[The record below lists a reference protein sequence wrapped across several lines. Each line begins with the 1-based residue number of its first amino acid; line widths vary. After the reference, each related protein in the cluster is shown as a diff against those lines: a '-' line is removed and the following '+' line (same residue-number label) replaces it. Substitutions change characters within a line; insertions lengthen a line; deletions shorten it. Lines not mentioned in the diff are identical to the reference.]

1 MSAFDTFTKKKDFI
15 VCIDSDG
22 CAIDSMNI
30 KHFKCFGPC
39 MIKEWGLENW
49 QDEILESWNKV
60 NLFTMTR
67 GINRFKG
74 LATALIEVN
83 EKYIPIEGVEALA
96 KWANE
101 APELSNRAVE
111 AMISNNPIFVK
122 ALNWSRA
129 VNEGIEALPKEEIKP
144 FDGVKDALVEI
155 SKYCDVAVVSSAN
168 PEAVKAEWNRFGLM
182 EYVDLLCTQDMGSK
196 AYCIGQII
204 NKGYDPENVL
214 MCGDA
219 VGDMEAAKSNG
230 VWFYPICVNNEKE
243 SWVTFKDTAL
253 PCFVERDFN
262 TEYQKE
268 LTELFLENLK

>member
-49 QDEILESWNKV
+49 QEEILESWNKV

-111 AMISNNPIFVK
+111 AMISNNPIFAK